1 MIVSKKYLIIL
12 TSLIFLLQGCSSVKE
27 GLSLKKKAN
36 TDEFLVQKK
45 EPLTMP
51 PDFNELPKPNESV
64 EMDDDEIDLT
74 KIFDEESQSN
84 NEIKKNSVK
93 ESSLEKSIIKI
104 INAN

>member
-12 TSLIFLLQGCSSVKE
+12 TSLLFLLQGCGSVKE

-36 TDEFLVQKK
+36 TDEFLVQIK
-45 EPLTMP
+45 EPLTLP
-51 PDFNELPKPNESV
+51 PDFNELPEPNESLKI
-64 EMDDDEIDLT
+64 DDDEIDLT
-74 KIFDEESQSN
+74 KIFEQGNQSTN
-84 NEIKKNSVK
+84 KMKKNSAK